1 MKPYNMAGYFS
12 LALRLVVGWTYFS
25 AFWRRTVLADKLN
38 PEAAGY
44 IGEKINH
51 FLPHALWIQGMI
63 EYFVTHASL
72 LFVGVVFFTIVE
84 GVVGLLLILGL
95 FTRIMS
101 IAAFILAF
109 VILLGAGWM
118 GSTCLDE
125 WQIGILGMVGA
136 IVIFFAGGGTI
147 ALDSLL
153 LKSKALAKS
162 KAFAWIASGELP
174 LSVGGIKGFSIIL
187 AIIMVVLTLGTN
199 QYFSGGVVGKL
210 HNKTVHPHI
219 MISKINMNS
228 NALNFTI
235 FRDEGPDTYGA
246 FIVNIS
252 LYNASGTKVYEL
264 NQEALSKL
272 PKEDIKNELL
282 VKVHPGKHSLVAPLA
297 ARAALSLK
305 SDVFASL
312 PKGEYTLVITDISG
326 ASWKAK
332 YDLH

>member
-1 MKPYNMAGYFS
+1 MKPYTMAGYFS

-38 PEAAGY
+38 PESAGY

-63 EYFVTHASL
+63 EYFITHASL
-72 LFVGVVFFTIVE
+72 LLVGVIFFTIVE
-84 GVVGLLLILGL
+84 GVVGLFLILGL

-125 WQIGILGMVGA
+125 WQIGILGMAGA
-136 IVIFFAGGGTI
+136 IVIFFAGGGVHAI
-147 ALDSLL
+147 DNLL
-153 LKSKALAKS
+153 LKSKALARS
-162 KAFAWIASGELP
+162 KAFIWIASGELP
-174 LSVGGIKGFSIIL
+174 LSTSGIKIFSGIL
-187 AIIMVVLTLGTN
+187 AIVMIVVTIGTN
-199 QYFSGGVVGKL
+199 QYFSGGVIGKL

-219 MISKINMNS
+219 MISKVNIAN

-246 FIVNIS
+246 FIVDIS
-252 LYNASGTKVYEL
+252 LKDASGTKVYEL

-305 SDVFASL
+305 SDIFASL

-326 ASWKAK
+326 MSWKAN
-332 YDLH
+332 YTLN